1 MEKNSK
7 FSRTEVVFFNS
18 FEYEDAKEAYAL
30 WIKANEAFFQVPTCR
45 KKIAV
50 YFDEADDYYHVAILT
65 PDQKTVKR
73 SVYSWDELSQLIHD
87 NI

>member
-18 FEYEDAKEAYAL
+18 FEYEDSKEAYEL

-45 KKIAV
+45 K
-50 YFDEADDYYHVAILT
+50 T
-65 PDQKTVKR
+65 KR
-73 SVYSWDELSQLIHD
+73 TTTIMWRF
-87 NI
+87 